1 MKTKAAI
8 AAARPRFA
16 EFFSRS
22 QSCSLNDLLN
32 TRQLSAACHSHTLM
46 AESSLKHLLA
56 MENMQPQQ
64 SMPLQMSE
72 QPIGTDP
79 LLAESSSATRARSP
93 PDTGAGSERKRRRK
107 VLSCYDCRRRK
118 LQCDRVMPACGRCVK
133 AGQAASCLYLDD
145 AADTPVR
152 PARPETGMRRGPF
165 DGHYSRPI
173 HSVDHSGDLLGRLE
187 FQDSR
192 IKQLESALA
201 QASAAT
207 EHSAVHRLKASA
219 LPITPESVQGHDA
232 GASVTDRETM
242 LLRGKSFKTQ
252 FHGTSHPGALL
263 AHMPE
268 LNLFTKDAFERFPAL
283 QRIRQDM
290 HSLEDRTAYAG
301 TPGQNIEDRDL
312 RALVPPGPT
321 TDEVLRIYFDTYD
334 CIYHIIHA
342 PAFWRAYN
350 DMWANGIENTS
361 THFIA
366 LVLLMMASVLCLTT
380 SQPSLYIANSSTAR
394 EKAVAYIQTTEDW
407 LQKQSQKHVTEIDFQ
422 IRCLLLL
429 AKQNSA
435 RKYKRTWTETGNLVR
450 FCMSAGLH
458 RNPELLRKPTSAL
471 DKELRKRIWATVVDL
486 ELQTSFD
493 RGMISSPFMLQSDC
507 DGPSNVRDEDFAF
520 EQAPASRPAS
530 DFTCLSYLSISSN
543 TVMLRSTMNAVLN
556 NIRHVIT
563 FEEVKQYT
571 DEIDASLRAIPDWK
585 DNQAEGPR
593 ALLVLRLL
601 QYQLALHDR
610 YLRASRTVTERNFS
624 TMVIFDTVSRMV
636 DTHQRLL
643 DQGNSSLEL
652 LCQDQLRSALSLAH
666 LTSILDPKLDSVL
679 FKPIEQETPRMIN
692 QIIDM
697 LTDKVVRF
705 GREQRNLWMVLAA
718 NGYIQAKKDPDQR
731 MKYMQEAVEN
741 IARPYYQIMA
751 CQEDAP
757 VAVSSVESSIRPRDP
772 KDFPNAMTEYLPPV
786 ARDGMKPEL
795 AGDDQE
801 QLAFD
806 FDDVNA
812 WTFEDWMFDPGEAA
826 QQYPDPFTQPPASAY
841 ML

>member
-1 MKTKAAI
+1 
-8 AAARPRFA
+8 
-16 EFFSRS
+16 
-22 QSCSLNDLLN
+22 
-32 TRQLSAACHSHTLM
+32 
-46 AESSLKHLLA
+46 

-64 SMPLQMSE
+64 SMPMQMSE
-72 QPIGTDP
+72 QPSGTDP
-79 LLAESSSATRARSP
+79 LLAERSSATRARSP
-93 PDTGAGSERKRRRK
+93 PDTSAGSERKRRRK

-145 AADTPVR
+145 AAEA
-152 PARPETGMRRGPF
+152 PARPIESARPDVGMRRGPF
-165 DGHYSRPI
+165 ESHFSRPI
-173 HSVDHSGDLLGRLE
+173 QLTDRSGDLLGRLE

-192 IKQLESALA
+192 IKQLEAALA
-201 QASAAT
+201 QASAST
-207 EHSAVHRLKASA
+207 EHSAVQRLKASA
-219 LPITPESVQGHDA
+219 LPITPESVQGHDI
-232 GASVTDRETM
+232 GGSVTDRETM

-263 AHMPE
+263 AHIPE

-283 QRIRQDM
+283 QRIRQDI

-301 TPGQNIEDRDL
+301 TPGQNVEDRDL
-312 RALVPPGPT
+312 RALMPPKAT

-350 DMWANGIENTS
+350 DMWTS
-361 THFIA
+361 GTDHTSAHFVSLI
-366 LVLLMMASVLCLTT
+366 LLMMASVLCLTT
-380 SQPSLYIANSSTAR
+380 AQPWLYIANSSTAR
-394 EKAVAYIQTTEDW
+394 EKAVAYIQMCEDW

-435 RKYKRTWTETGNLVR
+435 RKYKRTWTETGNLMR

-458 RNPELLRKPTSAL
+458 RNPELLRKPTSTL

-507 DGPSNVRDEDFAF
+507 DGPSNVQDEDFAF
-520 EQAPASRPAS
+520 DQMPASRPAS
-530 DFTCLSYLSISSN
+530 EFTCLSYLSCASDTI
-543 TVMLRSTMNAVLN
+543 MLRSTMNAVLN
-556 NIRHVIT
+556 NIRHVIS

-571 DEIDASLRAIPDWK
+571 DEIDACLKAIPDWRDDHAK
-585 DNQAEGPR
+585 GPR
-593 ALLVLRLL
+593 SLLVLRLL

-610 YLRASRTVTERNFS
+610 YLRASRTAAERNFS
-624 TMVIFDTVSRMV
+624 SMVIFDTVTRMV

-643 DQGNSSLEL
+643 DRGNSSLEL
-652 LCQDQLRSALSLAH
+652 LCQDQLRSALSLAY
-666 LTSILDPKLDSVL
+666 LTSVLDPKADSVL
-679 FKPIEQETPRMIN
+679 YRSIEQDTPRLIN

-697 LTDKVVRF
+697 LSDKVVRF

-731 MKYMQEAVEN
+731 MKYMQEAVEK
-741 IARPYYQIMA
+741 IAGPYYKIMA

-757 VAVSSVESSIRPRDP
+757 SVISTVDSTRTRDP
-772 KDFPNAMTEYLPPV
+772 KDFPNGMIEYLPPV
-786 ARDGMKPEL
+786 PREEMKPET
-795 AGDDQE
+795 ATDAE
-801 QLAFD
+801 EPPAFD

-812 WTFEDWMFDPGEAA
+812 WTFEDWMFNPGEMA
-826 QQYPDPFTQPPASAY
+826 QEYLDPFTQPPASAY